1 MLNISLSEVK
11 FPIVTLGY
19 IIIKPS
25 LKVKSL
31 GFIID
36 NKLSFKPQISNI
48 CKHDNMSLYKIKV
61 IRIDYANSLYCN
73 LPNYRLNKLNMI
85 ICSSVI
91 IINNLNIYFQAP
103 IRKSD
108 II

>member
-48 CKHDNMSLYKIKV
+48 CKLDNMSLYKIKA

-103 IRKSD
+103 IRKSY